1 MHDIF
6 LQSFLSAAL
15 GSYKSWLGVYGILY
29 LAGLVDLT
37 MVFLG
42 DSFED
47 LPFFPNQE
55 SLYPSFQCQLEIY
68 NGHLYCLCFHLCPAV
83 EDWKEIK
90 TNKCKIMH
98 WKDLIRLIWKFT
110 AFLSAQKRH
119 WRNQVVCRSTQDI
132 CILNFCLMKMGSET

>member
-6 LQSFLSAAL
+6 LQSFLSVAL
-15 GSYKSWLGVYGILY
+15 GSYKSWLGVYGIWY
-29 LAGLVDLT
+29 LVGLVYLT
-37 MVFLG
+37 MAFLR

-55 SLYPSFQCQLEIY
+55 NLYLSFQSQLEIC

-98 WKDLIRLIWKFT
+98 WKDLTRLIWKFT
-110 AFLSAQKRH
+110 AFLSE
-119 WRNQVVCRSTQDI
+119 VVCSCTEDI